1 MGEKHGDGTWYFPS
15 GSVRYEGNYIDG
27 VWKVRELLI
36 MKVVVKIIKASGKVE
51 KGMD

>member
-1 MGEKHGDGTWYFPS
+1 MGCG
-15 GSVRYEGNYIDG
+15 
-27 VWKVRELLI
+27 KVRELLI